1 MLVLELTESALMENV
16 ATTVSRLQ
24 LLKALGVRLAID
36 DFGTGF
42 SSLAYL
48 QQFPIDILKI
58 DRSFVS
64 GLVETPRSAAIID
77 TFVQL
82 GKALLLEVV
91 AEGIEND
98 DQRAQLT
105 AAKVHTGQG
114 FLFAHPLDVDAVNR
128 LLEDSI
134 ELPAA
139 TVGLSR
145 ASVRTTTVP
154 RALDRPHPVPG

>member
-1 MLVLELTESALMENV
+1 MLVLELTESALMQNV
-16 ATTVSRLQ
+16 ATTVSRLR
-24 LLKALGVRLAID
+24 LLKSLGVRLAID

-64 GLVETPRSAAIID
+64 GMAETAKSAAIIH

-98 DQRAQLT
+98 DQRAQLA

-114 FLFAHPLDVDAVNR
+114 FFFAHPLEVDAVDR

-139 TVGLSR
+139 LVGSGTAL
-145 ASVRTTTVP
+145 AQTTTVP
-154 RALDRPHPVPG
+154 RSLDRTHPIPS